1 MTGMS
6 TSSIIVH
13 RIKKFVDISAV
24 NVFLSIVVYLCWL
37 HWIFPEHPA
46 EVIVR
51 CSASLRGCQRFLILG
66 VPLYVA
72 NSLKMTLARLAGT
85 MLYDRPAM
93 YCGQCFT
100 RLT

>member
-6 TSSIIVH
+6 TSSITVD

-24 NVFLSIVVYLCWL
+24 NVFLSIVVNLCWL

-72 NSLKMTLARLAGT
+72 NMALARLAGT
-85 MLYDRPAM
+85 MPYDRPAM

-100 RLT
+100 R